1 VSGDAAVDTLE
12 TMPIIRSFLSNLR
25 SGDISAACELLAADA
40 TIHEADSLP
49 FGGTRAGP
57 GGFQSLVADIGRL
70 FILKLGKPV
79 IHCSGSTAVVQ
90 FEIELTSRQSGRCAV
105 MPVVDVY
112 TITAGMISRLDVY
125 YKDSKVITDL
135 ERPEG
140 SGKGG
145 TADAA

>member
-1 VSGDAAVDTLE
+1 VTGDTEVAPLE
-12 TMPIIRSFLSNLR
+12 TMSTVRSFLSNLR
-25 SGDISAACELLAADA
+25 AGDIAAACELVAVDA

-49 FGGTRAGP
+49 FGGTRTGP
-57 GGFQSLVADIGRL
+57 GGFESLVADIGRL

-79 IHCSGSTAVVQ
+79 IHCSGPTAVVQ
-90 FEIELTSRQSGRCAV
+90 FEIELTSRRTGRGAV

-112 TITAGMISRLDVY
+112 TIAAGMISQLDVY
-125 YKDSKVITDL
+125 YKDSKAITDL

-145 TADAA
+145 AADAA